1 MTMKQEDKNIIKDKS
16 FKFALRMVKLRQYL
30 NKEKKEYS
38 IADQV
43 LRSGT
48 SIGANVSEA
57 EYAQSRADFI
67 SKMSIAL
74 KEANE
79 TRYWLKLLV
88 FGEYLDEKL
97 FKSLFSDCKE
107 LISILHSIVKSSK
120 EKNNK
125 QQIKS
130 EREDDCESNF

>member
-1 MTMKQEDKNIIKDKS
+1 MEQEDKNIIKDKS

>member
-1 MTMKQEDKNIIKDKS
+1 MKQEDKNIIKDKS

-43 LRSGT
+43 LRLGT

-67 SKMSIAL
+67 SKMSIAF
-74 KEANE
+74 KEAQE
-79 TRYWLKLLV
+79 TKYWLNILYDSQFITTDEYTSLLNDNMEAV
-88 FGEYLDEKL
+88 GSSFG
-97 FKSLFSDCKE
+97 
-107 LISILHSIVKSSK
+107 
-120 EKNNK
+120 
-125 QQIKS
+125 
-130 EREDDCESNF
+130 